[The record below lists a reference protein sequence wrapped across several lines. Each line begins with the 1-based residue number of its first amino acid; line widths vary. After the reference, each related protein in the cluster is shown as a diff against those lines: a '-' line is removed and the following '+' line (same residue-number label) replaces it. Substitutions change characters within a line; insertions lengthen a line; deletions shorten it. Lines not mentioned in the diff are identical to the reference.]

1 MTKLLTAVA
10 AMQVVEKGLIS
21 LDDDIGKFVP
31 QFSNPDLLKGFDD
44 DGKPIIGKV
53 DHPITLR

>member
-10 AMQVVEKGLIS
+10 VMQVVEKGLIS
-21 LDDDIGKFVP
+21 LDDDVRKVVP
-31 QFSNPDLLKGFDD
+31 RFSNPDRLKGFDD
-44 DGKPIIGKV
+44 DGKPMIDKL